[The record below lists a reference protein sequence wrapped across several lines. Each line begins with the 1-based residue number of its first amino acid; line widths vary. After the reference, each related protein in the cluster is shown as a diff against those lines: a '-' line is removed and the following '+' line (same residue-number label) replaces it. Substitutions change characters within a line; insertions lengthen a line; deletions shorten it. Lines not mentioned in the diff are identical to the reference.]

1 MPTVPVTVDDF
12 DQAESHRYFKRYAAL
27 GAFGSF
33 FHIRKPTPID
43 KQDVIRMNRDTL
55 YSLAILDLTSPVTV
69 VKPDPG
75 TRYQSLMAVNED
87 HSIFP
92 AEHDGGEFTFTQESL
107 GTRYA
112 ALIVRTFAD
121 PAHADDVTA
130 ANALQDR
137 LEIKQADAGSLQ
149 LPDWDQE
156 SLDKVRAAYLAL
168 AATKADIGGLFG
180 IKGQMDRL
188 DHMLG
193 TAMGWGGN
201 RREGAIYASVQPER
215 NDGATAYVLKAK
227 DVPVDGFWSVT
238 VYGEDGYMKPNEY
251 DAYSFND
258 VTAAKD
264 PDGGVTIHFGG
275 EPGTSNYLPITSG
288 WSYVVRM
295 YRPRKELLD
304 GTWTFPAAEAV

>member
-1 MPTVPVTVDDF
+1 MSREREDPVLEGDMTDVPVTVDNF
-12 DQAESHRYFKRYAAL
+12 DRAESHHYFKRYAAL
-27 GAFGSF
+27 GAFGTF
-33 FHIRKPTPID
+33 FHIRRPTPVD

-55 YSLAILDLTSPVTV
+55 YSLAILDLSSPATV

-75 TRYQSLMAVNED
+75 ARYQSLMAVSED

-92 AEHDGGEFTFTQESL
+92 AEHGGGEFTFTQESL

-121 PAHADDVTA
+121 PADDDDVAA

-137 LEIKQADAGSLQ
+137 LEIRQADAGSLQ

-156 SLDKVRAAYLAL
+156 SLDAVRAAYLAL

-180 IKGQMDRL
+180 IKGKMDRL

-201 RREGAIYASVQPER
+201 TREAAMYTSVLPER
-215 NDGATAYVLKAK
+215 NDGATAYVLKAR

-238 VYGEDGYMKPNEY
+238 VYAEDGYMKPNEY

-258 VTAAKD
+258 VTAAKA
-264 PDGGVTIHFGG
+264 PTAASPSTSEGSPGPRTTCPSRPGGA
-275 EPGTSNYLPITSG
+275 TS
-288 WSYVVRM
+288 
-295 YRPRKELLD
+295 
-304 GTWTFPAAEAV
+304 